1 MGLDDKGNEIEPLKR
16 GEVMNAKKKCGS
28 WQQFETD
35 SKTLKEMQNKIAGN
49 IEKYAVL
56 LNELKEY
63 NSELIEN
70 ASINQP
76 MVDVAV
82 KEYNDIM
89 TNIQDYAATG
99 EFRIDKYKTEMSDVS
114 RKSYVYIYIIWLTI
128 AVIIIYFAVK
138 TLMKTMKKN

>member
-1 MGLDDKGNEIEPLKR
+1 
-16 GEVMNAKKKCGS
+16 
-28 WQQFETD
+28 
-35 SKTLKEMQNKIAGN
+35 
-49 IEKYAVL
+49 
-56 LNELKEY
+56 
-63 NSELIEN
+63 
-70 ASINQP
+70 